1 MKKIVQNA
9 AQMFFGNESEEK
21 KNEKMRKQYEKKMK
35 ASIIAQLKPME
46 CDMKLQKCDEEFRE
60 VIEREKTLLRQ
71 RELYNQST
79 AECRNRIR
87 QAAIGRVVVR
97 SARAELQQAANE
109 DRLNRARN
117 ALGVSVRQLYKLYG
131 TEVKEKNN
139 EAILSMLGTSEED
152 QEYIKAYLEKLEQ
165 YEVSPETENLVGNEF
180 VNEFIKTGK
189 FDLCLERSRRRLAE
203 QRRLAER
210 CRLAERKEKAEEE
223 ARKQQE
229 TDRKSPDMPD
239 MPDEIDPDDIRKP
252 EGEDGADE
260 ISSDTEDYEEILR
273 ENADFA

>member
-1 MKKIVQNA
+1 MKKIVQNV

-21 KNEKMRKQYEKKMK
+21 KNEKMLKQYEKKMK

-109 DRLNRARN
+109 DRLNRAWN

-203 QRRLAER
+203 
-210 CRLAERKEKAEEE
+210 RKEKAEEE